1 VYRIIRLN
9 HHFYMD
15 VKDLAET
22 KTAHPTRSIH
32 SLITQRWSPY
42 GFSDK
47 PVPARDLAALFEA
60 ASWAASS
67 FNEQPWRYLVAA
79 RSDDP
84 DGFQKLLGLLTSANQ
99 EWAKHVPVLA
109 VSVAKRTFT
118 KTCKPNRVAVH
129 DVGAASA
136 TLTFE
141 ATARGL
147 VVHQMAGV
155 DTNAAREA
163 LAVPE
168 GFDVVA
174 AIAIGYL
181 DDPEDVDAERR
192 ERDSTPRT
200 RKPLNEFVFAAEWER
215 PAQL

>member
-1 VYRIIRLN
+1 
-9 HHFYMD
+9 MD

-22 KTAHPTRSIH
+22 KIARPTRPIH
-32 SLITQRWSPY
+32 SLISQRWSPY
-42 GFSDK
+42 GFSGK
-47 PVPARDLAALFEA
+47 PVPAQDLAALFEA

-67 FNEQPWRYLVAA
+67 FNEQPWRYLLAP

-99 EWAKHVPVLA
+99 EWAKQVPVLA
-109 VSVAKRTFT
+109 VSVAKRTFS
-118 KTCKPNRVAVH
+118 KNGKPNRVAVH

-147 VVHQMAGV
+147 VVHQMAGI

-181 DDPEDVDAERR
+181 DDPEDVDAKFR
-192 ERDSTPRT
+192 ERDTKPRK
-200 RKPLNEFVFAAEWER
+200 RKPLDEFVFSTEWEQ
-215 PAQL
+215 PFEL